1 MFREQCPVCEGWARR
16 LPGAVRPCAASEDR
30 MRGASASSHGQWGT
44 TGKFEGIYA
53 HLDMLQRQLSPE
65 EWVSLSKSCLYGSE
79 WPTELFCLLA
89 GLGCSK
95 KALQATCL
103 ALPPRVHTWEQL
115 LTQGAA
121 TLPFTGSQLCGRV
134 ELL

>member
-1 MFREQCPVCEGWARR
+1 
-16 LPGAVRPCAASEDR
+16 
-30 MRGASASSHGQWGT
+30 MRGAWASSHGQWGT

-53 HLDMLQRQLSPE
+53 HLDTLQRQLSPE

-79 WPTELFCLLA
+79 WPTEHSCLLA
-89 GLGCSK
+89 GLGGSK
-95 KALQATCL
+95 RVLQATCL